1 MPIAIIFYLLCNLLL
16 ISVLRAFKYKREIAV
31 FYSQLLFVILSNIF
45 VFINYKNVWTTLEIF
60 TFTIMTFWT
69 SILVLEIWAMT
80 NDGYT
85 IALYLL
91 IYNDKLSKTNMRSVD
106 NLIQNKKK
114 KERLDSLVKLKL
126 LKLSSTGN
134 QVTPLGLAVLKML
147 AFVKIIFVLKSN

>member
-31 FYSQLLFVILSNIF
+31 FYSQLLFVVLSNIF

-147 AFVKIIFVLKSN
+147 AFIKIIFVLKSN

>member
-1 MPIAIIFYLLCNLLL
+1 ML
-16 ISVLRAFKYKREIAV
+16 ISVLRAFNYKREIAV

-45 VFINYKNVWTTLEIF
+45 VLINYKNVWTTLEIL

-80 NDGYT
+80 DDGYT
-85 IALYLL
+85 LALYLL
-91 IYNDKLSKTNMRSVD
+91 IYNNKLSKTNMRSVD

-134 QVTPLGLAVLKML
+134 KVTPLGLVVLKIL
-147 AFVKIIFVLKSN
+147 AFIKIIFVLKSN

>member
-1 MPIAIIFYLLCNLLL
+1 
-16 ISVLRAFKYKREIAV
+16 
-31 FYSQLLFVILSNIF
+31 
-45 VFINYKNVWTTLEIF
+45 
-60 TFTIMTFWT
+60 MTFWT

-114 KERLDSLVKLKL
+114 KERLESLVKLKL

-147 AFVKIIFVLKSN
+147 AFIKIIFVLKSN

>member
-1 MPIAIIFYLLCNLLL
+1 MPIAIILYLLCNLML
-16 ISVLRAFKYKREIAV
+16 ISVLRAFNYKREIAV

-45 VFINYKNVWTTLEIF
+45 VFIIYKNVWTTLEIF

-69 SILVLEIWAMT
+69 SIIVLEIWAMT

-114 KERLDSLVKLKL
+114 KERLESLVKLKL

-147 AFVKIIFVLKSN
+147 AFIKIIFVLKSN

>member
-1 MPIAIIFYLLCNLLL
+1 
-16 ISVLRAFKYKREIAV
+16 
-31 FYSQLLFVILSNIF
+31 
-45 VFINYKNVWTTLEIF
+45 
-60 TFTIMTFWT
+60 MTFWT

-134 QVTPLGLAVLKML
+134 QVTPLGLVVLKML
-147 AFVKIIFVLKSN
+147 AFIKIVFVLKSN